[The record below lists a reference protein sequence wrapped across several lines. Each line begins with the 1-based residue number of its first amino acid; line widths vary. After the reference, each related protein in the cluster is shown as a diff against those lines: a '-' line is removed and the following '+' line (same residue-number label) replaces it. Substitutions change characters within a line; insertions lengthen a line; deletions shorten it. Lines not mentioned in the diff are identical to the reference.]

1 MTSLSADTLLA
12 VKNGRSLGLILM
24 FASLIII
31 SIQPNFLEL
40 TERSLADHMVIEH
53 TLFFVIGSMSILVA
67 EAILRLLTSHRNK
80 KMENYRNNQLNKYD
94 QGSNNEMSIRS
105 KNELKYRLITI
116 WSTLLRNI
124 FRINSRYGFVWFMIA
139 IILLAFWHLPSVF
152 DYAALH
158 ENIHILQHISFIIVG
173 GMGFLAIRSLG
184 ESFTIILL
192 ILLNAVMGFVG
203 LLLSVLQTPIYPI
216 YSINSHNEAGTYML
230 VTCIVLLLGLLPAYL
245 VHRALLHIRFKAI
258 NNNQMRRG
266 Y

>member
-1 MTSLSADTLLA
+1 MTSLSTDILPAG
-12 VKNGRSLGLILM
+12 KNGRSLGLILI

-53 TLFFVIGSMSILVA
+53 TLFFIIGSMSILVA
-67 EAILRLLTSHRNK
+67 EAILRLLTSHVNK
-80 KMENYRNNQLNKYD
+80 KTENYRNNLNKHD
-94 QGSNNEMSIRS
+94 QVSNNEISITS
-105 KNELKYRLITI
+105 KNELKYKLITL
-116 WSTLLRNI
+116 WSRLLRNI
-124 FRINSRYGFVWFMIA
+124 FRINSRYGFIWFMIA

-192 ILLNAVMGFVG
+192 ILLNAVMGFAG
-203 LLLSVLQTPIYPI
+203 LLLSVLQTPVYPI
-216 YSINSHNEAGTYML
+216 
-230 VTCIVLLLGLLPAYL
+230 
-245 VHRALLHIRFKAI
+245 
-258 NNNQMRRG
+258 
-266 Y
+266 